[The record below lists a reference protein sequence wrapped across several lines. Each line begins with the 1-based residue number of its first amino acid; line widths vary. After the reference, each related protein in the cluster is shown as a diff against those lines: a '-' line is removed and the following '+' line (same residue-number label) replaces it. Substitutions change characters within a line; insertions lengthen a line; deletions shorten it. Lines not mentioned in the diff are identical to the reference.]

1 MAPHAQSQVVGAG
14 RCVPHSG
21 QKCPCS
27 ALAPHVGLGQS
38 HVSGAGRGAH
48 GGRDGLARRLAHGPH
63 HPEGEA
69 ELHNLA
75 DGGATAAG
83 TAPGADDAVL
93 HGLLAHLALRLLLI
107 GVALH
112 THLLGFGRGHA
123 AHGFGLAAGLDGTD
137 ACLGL
142 RLHGQ
147 PFGLGLRLALADLLL
162 ADPQVEIGVLL
173 AQTLIVGVVVRRDH
187 AADDE
192 LRRLQAILGEF
203 PVDVRA
209 QRLGELREVFVHLQD
224 VDGAFADAARQTALH
239 LRHDQRAEE
248 GLGVSGGPEQLRR
261 AQIPPRTDDLL
272 QELAGIRHAYVELT
286 ARAQFH
292 VQAGAGVEEP
302 HLGIRPPLQA
312 QHRRQIDEVDLRVEH
327 LPLRG
332 VRRRDTAHQG
342 QTLRL
347 QGVPTWPE
355 TVQRAAVP
363 EEDRLLV
370 LMDDQLRTVQEVLDG
385 VLPDQDVL
393 LALELEHRRE
403 VACLGL
409 GPRHRHR
416 HVVRVPAQRAH
427 GRRRGLLHVQGQA
440 ALLAGDLRVLPLE
453 RRGVDGL
460 ATDRAD
466 GLLPLALVEDHHVAA
481 LLAAAAGQ
489 LLGLDVNHVPAA
501 ARLLPEPKEPQERLS
516 SPVAKRVASRK

>member
-75 DGGATAAG
+75 DGGASAAG

-123 AHGFGLAAGLDGTD
+123 AHGLGLAAGLDGTD
-137 ACLGL
+137 TCLGL
-142 RLHGQ
+142 RLHGH
-147 PFGLGLRLALADLLL
+147 PFGLGLRFALADLLL
-162 ADPQVEIGVLL
+162 ANLQVEIGVLL

-192 LRRLQAILGEF
+192 LRRLQAVLGEF

-224 VDGAFADAARQTALH
+224 VDGAFADASRQTALH
-239 LRHDQRAEE
+239 LRHD
-248 GLGVSGGPEQLRR
+248 
-261 AQIPPRTDDLL
+261 
-272 QELAGIRHAYVELT
+272 
-286 ARAQFH
+286 
-292 VQAGAGVEEP
+292 
-302 HLGIRPPLQA
+302 
-312 QHRRQIDEVDLRVEH
+312 
-327 LPLRG
+327 
-332 VRRRDTAHQG
+332 
-342 QTLRL
+342 
-347 QGVPTWPE
+347 
-355 TVQRAAVP
+355 
-363 EEDRLLV
+363 
-370 LMDDQLRTVQEVLDG
+370 
-385 VLPDQDVL
+385 
-393 LALELEHRRE
+393 
-403 VACLGL
+403 
-409 GPRHRHR
+409 HRHR

-460 ATDRAD
+460 AADRAD